1 MRQAVSLVN
10 RASRGP
16 KREQKQAIVTSGR
29 LEPSSRVRIGG
40 GRQRGRGGGKMNEKE
55 GQRSQRPEDTMRA
68 ARKRAEETRGAEGA
82 TKVEGGGRARAV
94 EIRE

>member
-1 MRQAVSLVN
+1 
-10 RASRGP
+10 
-16 KREQKQAIVTSGR
+16 
-29 LEPSSRVRIGG
+29 
-40 GRQRGRGGGKMNEKE
+40 MNKKE

-94 EIRE
+94 EIREQSLALR